1 MEAWPISSGLQNWT
15 GHRRTHCRPG
25 KELALAGMK
34 TMGVTLSH
42 KKTNASVASGL
53 REHRLLLNSHP
64 VLIFFLSST
73 LEGVSCQCSGGGRV
87 TGISKTMPC
96 HSILLFFPLR
106 QC

>member
-42 KKTNASVASGL
+42 KKL
-53 REHRLLLNSHP
+53 
-64 VLIFFLSST
+64 
-73 LEGVSCQCSGGGRV
+73 
-87 TGISKTMPC
+87 M
-96 HSILLFFPLR
+96 
-106 QC
+106 